1 MRRCSTSRR
10 LEMNA
15 VLKNLDLARNVTELE
30 FLPAA
35 LELQQTPPSPVGRIT
50 LWAVIAMIVVA
61 IVWSVFGRVEIVA
74 VAPGK
79 FVPSGQVK
87 VIQAANIGRVK
98 SIRVNDGD
106 SVKAGQALIELDP
119 TLAEADR
126 QRLESDWVSST
137 LELARWRA
145 FSAWLENGRVGSVST
160 ASVDTAAFGLG
171 SKIVVS
177 ESSVAL
183 QKSLLDQSIA
193 QQRSKIAGIDQTL
206 VRRRAEAESTRQVLE
221 KLKQTLPLV
230 TQRAESLKKLSDQNL
245 VARNSYLEVE
255 QARIEA
261 MQDLAAQE
269 SNLTSTAAAI
279 NELDEQRQLS
289 LADVRRDALEKIEE
303 LEKQSRSQRQE
314 LIKASDIAEDQ
325 ILTSPVD
332 GVVQQLKIHTIGGVV
347 TAADP
352 LLVVVPKDQSLE
364 VEARILNKDIGFVRS
379 GQPVTVKIESFPFTR
394 YGVLKGTVSSVSR
407 DAISDE
413 KLGLYYAARVRVQQ
427 AHMSIDGAEVQLSP
441 GMSVTAEV
449 MTGSRRLIDYL
460 LSPIVEHLNES
471 GRER

>member
-1 MRRCSTSRR
+1 
-10 LEMNA
+10 MNA

-50 LWAVIAMIVVA
+50 LWVVIAMIVLA
-61 IVWSVFGRVEIVA
+61 ITWSVFGHVEIVA

-87 VIQAANIGRVK
+87 LIQAANSGRVK
-98 SIRVNDGD
+98 AIHVSDGD

-126 QRLESDWVSST
+126 QRLESDWVASS

-145 FSAWLENGRVGSVST
+145 FSAWLDNGKAGTVS
-160 ASVDTAAFGLG
+160 AAAVNTRAIGAG
-171 SKIVVS
+171 ARIPVN

-183 QKSLLDQSIA
+183 QRSLLDQSIA
-193 QQRSKIAGIDQTL
+193 QQRSKSAGIDQTL

-221 KLKQTLPLV
+221 RLKQTLPLV

-255 QARIEA
+255 QQRIEA
-261 MQDLAAQE
+261 QQDLAAQE
-269 SNLTSTAAAI
+269 SNLTSTTAAI
-279 NELDEQRQLS
+279 NELQEQRS
-289 LADVRRDALEKIEE
+289 FALADSRRDAFEKIAE
-303 LEKQSRSQRQE
+303 LEKQNRSQRQE
-314 LIKASDIAEDQ
+314 LIKASDIAENQ
-325 ILTSPVD
+325 VLASPVD
-332 GVVQQLKIHTIGGVV
+332 GVVQQLKVHTIGGVV

-352 LLVVVPKDQSLE
+352 LLVIVPKDQTLE
-364 VEARILNKDIGFVRS
+364 VEARVLNKDIGFVRA
-379 GQPVTVKIESFPFTR
+379 GQPVTVKVESFPFTR
-394 YGVLKGTVSSVSR
+394 YGVLNGTVSSVSR
-407 DAISDE
+407 DAIADE
-413 KLGLYYAARVRVQQ
+413 KLGLYYAARVRVPKGS
-427 AHMSIDGAEVQLSP
+427 MDIDGVDVQMSP
-441 GMSVTAEV
+441 GMSVSAEV
-449 MTGSRRLIDYL
+449 TTGTRRLIEYL
-460 LSPIVEHLNES
+460 LSPVMQHVEES